1 MEIIWKDVPSYEGY
15 YQVSSCGL
23 VKSVQRIV
31 KYRENHS
38 GLRKERILKSNVTKG
53 GYVHATIC
61 INKENKTVKVHRL
74 VALAFIPNPENKP
87 CVNHIN
93 GIKTDNR
100 AENLEW
106 CTYGENTQHA
116 YKTKL
121 KNGIKGEKSHL
132 SKLKKEDV
140 MKIRLL
146 YDKGCYS
153 HTKLGKMFNVS
164 QSQISRIV
172 NNINWTL

>member
-23 VKSVQRIV
+23 IKSISRVV

-38 GLRKERILKSNVTKG
+38 GLRKERILKLNVTKS
-53 GYVHATIC
+53 GYVHAVIC
-61 INKENKTVKVHRL
+61 IDKVNKTVKVHRL

-100 AENLEW
+100 VENLEW
-106 CTYGENTQHA
+106 CTYAENTQHA
-116 YKTKL
+116 FKTKL
-121 KNGIKGEKSHL
+121 KSGVKGEESHL
-132 SKLKKEDV
+132 SKLKTEDI

-146 YDKGCYS
+146 YSEGCHS
-153 HTKLGKMFNVS
+153 QNELGKMFNVS
-164 QSQISRIV
+164 QSQIARII
-172 NNINWTL
+172 NNINWKI

>member
-23 VKSVQRIV
+23 IKSIERIV

-38 GLRKERILKSNVTKG
+38 GLRKERILKANVMKH
-53 GYVHATIC
+53 GYVHVVLC
-61 INKENKTVKVHRL
+61 IDKEKKTLKAHRL

-100 AENLEW
+100 VENLEW
-106 CTYGENTQHA
+106 CTYAENTQHA
-116 YKTKL
+116 YKNKL
-121 KNGIKGEKSHL
+121 HSGIKGEKSHL
-132 SKLKKEDV
+132 SKLKTDDI

-146 YDKGCYS
+146 YSEGLHS
-153 HTKLGKMFNVS
+153 QNELGKIFNVS
-164 QSQISRIV
+164 QSQIYRIV
-172 NNINWTL
+172 NNINWTK